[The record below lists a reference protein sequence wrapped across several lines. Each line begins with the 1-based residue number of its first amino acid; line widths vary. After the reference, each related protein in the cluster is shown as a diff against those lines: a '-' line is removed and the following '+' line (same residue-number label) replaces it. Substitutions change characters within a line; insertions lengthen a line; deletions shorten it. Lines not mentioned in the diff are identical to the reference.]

1 MTIGKNS
8 LTILL
13 PAGRLPLDIMAKG
26 QELARQHSLEIYL
39 STAQNLR
46 LVGVTEENAET
57 IKEALA
63 ALGADFKAA
72 GKFPLPRVCIGQ
84 EYCNLGVID
93 PEILSKN
100 ILDRFAKKEK
110 TKAKF
115 KIAVAG
121 CTMCCSNVKTTDIG
135 IMASRAGFEV
145 FAGGK
150 GGPYPRIGR
159 RIARDADEEQVLEI
173 VENLVNFHDRKT
185 ATKQRMYKLLGDAD
199 FPYPEV

>member
-8 LTILL
+8 LTVLL
-13 PAGRLPLDIMAKG
+13 PAGKLPLDIMAKAH
-26 QELARQHSLEIYL
+26 ELAREHNLQIYL

-46 LVGVTEENAET
+46 LVGVTEEKVEP
-57 IKEALA
+57 IKEALG
-63 ALGADFKAA
+63 ALGADFKAG
-72 GKFPLPRVCIGQ
+72 GKFPLPRVCIGE

-100 ILDRFAKKEK
+100 ILERFTGKEK

-121 CTMCCSNVKTTDIG
+121 CTMCCSNVKITDIG
-135 IMASRAGFEV
+135 IMATRAGFEV

-159 RIARDADEEQVLEI
+159 RIARDANEEQVLEI
-173 VENLVNFHDRKT
+173 VENLVEFHDRKT
-185 ATKQRMYKLLGDAD
+185 ATKQRMYKLLGDSD